1 MLAKES
7 EVLKTIELKA
17 ITKADEA
24 FLYEVYRSTKKQ
36 EVDLWGWSVEQTQ
49 TFLMMQWRAQRAS
62 YNRQFPTANHYMI
75 VVDQQC
81 VGRLLIEE
89 LPDYHHLIDISI
101 LPTYQ
106 RKGLATSIIVE
117 LLQKAREGNKAV
129 LLRVFHTNP
138 ARHLYE
144 RLGFQVVSGDELYLT
159 MRWQ

>member
-7 EVLKTIELKA
+7 EVLMTIELKA
-17 ITKADEA
+17 ITNADEA
-24 FLYEVYRSTKKQ
+24 FLYEVYRSTRKQ

-49 TFLMMQWRAQRAS
+49 TFLMMQWRAQQAS

-89 LPDYHHLIDISI
+89 LSDYHHLIDISI